1 MCYGIS
7 KAEEVIYLR
16 LSIPVLTKK
25 KKKSEIYTVSSHTV
39 KVFKNGIHLS

>member
-25 KKKSEIYTVSSHTV
+25 KKKV
-39 KVFKNGIHLS
+39 KYIQSAATQ

>member
-25 KKKSEIYTVSSHTV
+25 KKSEIYTVSSHTV

>member
-25 KKKSEIYTVSSHTV
+25 KKKKV
-39 KVFKNGIHLS
+39 KYIQSAATQ